1 MKSLPDAASANVQI
15 GETAEP
21 DLLQNNPMLGI
32 SLKVASVAVF
42 VGMSTLLKA
51 ADGIPLGQLIFF
63 RSFFAVLA
71 ILVYFA
77 LRGQLSGILQ
87 TRHGFSHF
95 WRGMVGVGAMS
106 LSFYA
111 LTKLPLPE
119 AIAINYASPLIA
131 VVLGALI
138 LHEVVRLYRWSAVV
152 IGLFGVMIII
162 WPRMTL
168 FAEGNVGHNEAM
180 GALAALG
187 GAVMAAFAMM
197 LVRRL
202 VQTERTSTIV
212 IYFSISASVIALV
225 SVPFGWV
232 APSWPQ
238 LAMLIGAGIAG
249 GIAQILLTEC
259 YRHAPMSTIA
269 PFEYTSMLL
278 GLGIGFL
285 FFGDIPTFE
294 MLIGSVI
301 VMGAGG
307 YIIYREHQLAI
318 APHKTNTPQQAQ

>member
-1 MKSLPDAASANVQI
+1 MKSLPDAASANVQVS
-15 GETAEP
+15 ETIEP

-51 ADGIPLGQLIFF
+51 AEGIPLGQLIFF

-138 LHEVVRLYRWSAVV
+138 LHEVVRLYRWSAVI
-152 IGLFGVMIII
+152 IGLLGVMIII

-187 GAVMAAFAMM
+187 GGGHGCFCDDAGASPCADRAHLDNRYLFLDFRQCYCAGQCSVRLGHADRTTARNADWCGYCWWYRSNPSDRM
-197 LVRRL
+197 LSAC
-202 VQTERTSTIV
+202 TDEHDCTI
-212 IYFSISASVIALV
+212 
-225 SVPFGWV
+225 
-232 APSWPQ
+232 
-238 LAMLIGAGIAG
+238 
-249 GIAQILLTEC
+249 
-259 YRHAPMSTIA
+259 
-269 PFEYTSMLL
+269 
-278 GLGIGFL
+278 
-285 FFGDIPTFE
+285 
-294 MLIGSVI
+294 
-301 VMGAGG
+301 
-307 YIIYREHQLAI
+307 
-318 APHKTNTPQQAQ
+318 

>member
-1 MKSLPDAASANVQI
+1 MKPLPDAASANAQTS
-15 GETAEP
+15 ETAEP
-21 DLLQNNPMLGI
+21 DLLQNNPILGI

-42 VGMSTLLKA
+42 VCMSTLLKA
-51 ADGIPLGQLIFF
+51 SDGIPLGQLIFF

-77 LRGQLSGILQ
+77 IRGQLAGILQ

-95 WRGMVGVGAMS
+95 WRGMVGVGAMT

-131 VVLGALI
+131 VVLGAVI
-138 LHEVVRLYRWSAVV
+138 LHEVVRMYRWSAVV
-152 IGLFGVMIII
+152 IGLIGVLIII

-168 FAEGNVGHNEAM
+168 FAEGQVGHNEAM

-187 GAVMAAFAMM
+187 GAILAAFAMM

-202 VQTERTSTIV
+202 VQTEKTSTVV
-212 IYFSISASVIALV
+212 IYFSISATVISLF
-225 SVPFGWV
+225 SIPFGWV
-232 APSWPQ
+232 MPTGIQ
-238 LAMLIGAGIAG
+238 FAMLVGAGIAG
-249 GIAQILLTEC
+249 GVAQILLTEC

-278 GLGIGFL
+278 GLGIGFF
-285 FFGDIPTFE
+285 FFGDVPTLE
-294 MLIGSVI
+294 MLLGSVI
-301 VMGAGG
+301 VIGAGS
-307 YIIYREHQLAI
+307 YIIYREQKLAI
-318 APHKTNTPQQAQ
+318 APHKANTPQQAQ

>member
-1 MKSLPDAASANVQI
+1 MKSPQDAASANVQSN
-15 GETAEP
+15 ETAEP

-77 LRGQLSGILQ
+77 VRGQVSGILQ

-95 WRGMVGVGAMS
+95 WRGMVGVGAMT

-131 VVLGALI
+131 VVLGAVI
-138 LHEVVRLYRWSAVV
+138 LHEVVRMYRWSAVV
-152 IGLFGVMIII
+152 IGLFGVLIII

-168 FAEGNVGHNEAM
+168 FAEGQVGHNEAM

-187 GAVMAAFAMM
+187 GAIMAAFAMM

-202 VQTERTSTIV
+202 VQTEKTSTVV
-212 IYFSISASVIALV
+212 IYFSISATVISLV
-225 SVPFGWV
+225 SIPFGWV
-232 APSWPQ
+232 MPSGPQ
-238 LAMLIGAGIAG
+238 FAMLIAAGVAG
-249 GIAQILLTEC
+249 GVAQILLTEC

-278 GLGIGFL
+278 GLGIGFF
-285 FFGDIPTFE
+285 FFGDVPTLE
-294 MLIGSVI
+294 MLFGSAI
-301 VMGAGG
+301 VMSAGG
-307 YIIYREHQLAI
+307 YIIYREHQLAL
-318 APHKTNTPQQAQ
+318 APHKTNTPQQTQ

>member
-1 MKSLPDAASANVQI
+1 MKSPQDAASANVQPN
-15 GETAEP
+15 ETAEP

-77 LRGQLSGILQ
+77 VRGQVSGILQ

-95 WRGMVGVGAMS
+95 WRGMVGVGAMT

-131 VVLGALI
+131 VVLGAVI
-138 LHEVVRLYRWSAVV
+138 LHEVVRMYRWSAVV
-152 IGLFGVMIII
+152 IGLFGVLIII

-168 FAEGNVGHNEAM
+168 FAEGQVGHNEAM

-187 GAVMAAFAMM
+187 GAIMAAFAMM

-202 VQTERTSTIV
+202 VQTEKTSTVV
-212 IYFSISASVIALV
+212 IYFSISATVISLV
-225 SVPFGWV
+225 SIPFGWV
-232 APSWPQ
+232 MPSGPQ
-238 LAMLIGAGIAG
+238 FAMLIAAGVAG
-249 GIAQILLTEC
+249 GVAQILLTEC

-278 GLGIGFL
+278 GLGIGFF
-285 FFGDIPTFE
+285 FFGDVPTLE
-294 MLIGSVI
+294 MLLGSVI
-301 VMGAGG
+301 VMSAGG

-318 APHKTNTPQQAQ
+318 APHKTNTPQQTQ

>member
-1 MKSLPDAASANVQI
+1 MKSLPDAASANAQSS
-15 GETAEP
+15 ETTEP

-77 LRGQLSGILQ
+77 IRGQLSGIFQ

-95 WRGMVGVGAMS
+95 WRGMVGVGAMT

-131 VVLGALI
+131 VVLGAVI
-138 LHEVVRLYRWSAVV
+138 LHEVVRMYRWSAVV
-152 IGLFGVMIII
+152 IGLFGVLIII

-168 FAEGNVGHNEAM
+168 FGEGQVGRNEAL

-187 GAVMAAFAMM
+187 GAIMAAFAMM

-202 VQTERTSTIV
+202 VQTEKTSTVV
-212 IYFSISASVIALV
+212 IYFSISATVISLASIPL
-225 SVPFGWV
+225 GWV
-232 APSWPQ
+232 MPNGTQ
-238 LAMLIGAGIAG
+238 FAMLIAAGVAG
-249 GIAQILLTEC
+249 GVAQILLTEC

-278 GLGIGFL
+278 GLGIGFF
-285 FFGDIPTFE
+285 FFGDVPTLE
-294 MLIGSVI
+294 MLLGSVI
-301 VMGAGG
+301 VMSAGG

-318 APHKTNTPQQAQ
+318 APHKTNTPQQTQ

>member
-1 MKSLPDAASANVQI
+1 MKSPQDAASANVQPN
-15 GETAEP
+15 ETAEP

-77 LRGQLSGILQ
+77 MRGQVSGILQ

-95 WRGMVGVGAMS
+95 WRGMVGVGAMT

-131 VVLGALI
+131 VVLGAVI
-138 LHEVVRLYRWSAVV
+138 LHEVVRMYRWSAVV
-152 IGLFGVMIII
+152 IGLFGVLIII

-168 FAEGNVGHNEAM
+168 FAEGQVGHNEAM

-187 GAVMAAFAMM
+187 GAIMAAFAMM

-202 VQTERTSTIV
+202 VQTEKTSTVV
-212 IYFSISASVIALV
+212 IYFSISATVISLV
-225 SVPFGWV
+225 SIPFGWV
-232 APSWPQ
+232 MPSGPQ
-238 LAMLIGAGIAG
+238 FAMLIAAGVAG
-249 GIAQILLTEC
+249 GVAQILLTEC

-278 GLGIGFL
+278 GLGIGFF
-285 FFGDIPTFE
+285 FFGDVPTLE
-294 MLIGSVI
+294 MLLGSVI
-301 VMGAGG
+301 VMSAGG
-307 YIIYREHQLAI
+307 YIIYREHQLAL
-318 APHKTNTPQQAQ
+318 APHKTNTPQQTQ

>member
-1 MKSLPDAASANVQI
+1 
-15 GETAEP
+15 
-21 DLLQNNPMLGI
+21 
-32 SLKVASVAVF
+32 
-42 VGMSTLLKA
+42 
-51 ADGIPLGQLIFF
+51 
-63 RSFFAVLA
+63 
-71 ILVYFA
+71 
-77 LRGQLSGILQ
+77 
-87 TRHGFSHF
+87 
-95 WRGMVGVGAMS
+95 
-106 LSFYA
+106 
-111 LTKLPLPE
+111 
-119 AIAINYASPLIA
+119 
-131 VVLGALI
+131 
-138 LHEVVRLYRWSAVV
+138 
-152 IGLFGVMIII
+152 MIII

>member
-1 MKSLPDAASANVQI
+1 
-15 GETAEP
+15 
-21 DLLQNNPMLGI
+21 
-32 SLKVASVAVF
+32 
-42 VGMSTLLKA
+42 
-51 ADGIPLGQLIFF
+51 
-63 RSFFAVLA
+63 
-71 ILVYFA
+71 
-77 LRGQLSGILQ
+77 
-87 TRHGFSHF
+87 
-95 WRGMVGVGAMS
+95 
-106 LSFYA
+106 
-111 LTKLPLPE
+111 LPE

>member
-1 MKSLPDAASANVQI
+1 
-15 GETAEP
+15 
-21 DLLQNNPMLGI
+21 MLGI
-32 SLKVASVAVF
+32 GLKIASVAVF
-42 VGMSTLLKA
+42 VGMSTLIKS

-71 ILVYFA
+71 ILGYFA
-77 LRGQLSGILQ
+77 WRGKTAGIFH

-95 WRGMVGVGAMS
+95 WRGMVGVGAMI

-131 VVLGALI
+131 VILGAVI
-138 LHEVVRLYRWSAVV
+138 LREVVRMYRWSAVIV
-152 IGLFGVMIII
+152 GLFGVLIII

-168 FAEGNVGHNEAM
+168 FAEGHVGRNEAM

-187 GAVMAAFAMM
+187 GAILAAFAMM
-197 LVRRL
+197 WVRRL
-202 VQTERTSTIV
+202 VQTERTSTVV
-212 IYFSISASVIALV
+212 IYFSISATVISLA
-225 SVPFGWV
+225 SIPFGWV
-232 APSWPQ
+232 MPTVPQ
-238 LAMLIGAGIAG
+238 LAMLVGAGIAG
-249 GIAQILLTEC
+249 GVAQILLTEC

-278 GLGIGFL
+278 GLGIGFF
-285 FFGDIPTFE
+285 FFGDVPTLE
-294 MLIGSVI
+294 MLLGSAI
-301 VMGAGG
+301 VMSAGG

-318 APHKTNTPQQAQ
+318 APHKTNTPQQTQ

>member
-1 MKSLPDAASANVQI
+1 MKSPQDAASANVQPN
-15 GETAEP
+15 ETAEP

-77 LRGQLSGILQ
+77 VRGQVSGILQ

-95 WRGMVGVGAMS
+95 WRGMVGVGAMT

-131 VVLGALI
+131 VVLGAVI
-138 LHEVVRLYRWSAVV
+138 LHEVVRMYRWSAVV
-152 IGLFGVMIII
+152 IGLFGVLIII

-168 FAEGNVGHNEAM
+168 FAEGQVGHNEAM

-187 GAVMAAFAMM
+187 GAIMAAFAMM

-202 VQTERTSTIV
+202 VQTEKTSTVV
-212 IYFSISASVIALV
+212 IYFSISATVISLV
-225 SVPFGWV
+225 SIPFGWV
-232 APSWPQ
+232 MPSGPQ
-238 LAMLIGAGIAG
+238 FAMLIAAGVAG
-249 GIAQILLTEC
+249 GVAQILLTEC

-278 GLGIGFL
+278 GLGIGFF
-285 FFGDIPTFE
+285 FFGDVPTLE
-294 MLIGSVI
+294 MLFGSAI
-301 VMGAGG
+301 VMSAGG
-307 YIIYREHQLAI
+307 YIIYREHQLAL
-318 APHKTNTPQQAQ
+318 APHKTNTPQQTQ

>member
-1 MKSLPDAASANVQI
+1 MKSPQDAASANVQPN
-15 GETAEP
+15 ETAEP

-77 LRGQLSGILQ
+77 MRGQVSGILQ

-95 WRGMVGVGAMS
+95 WRGMVGVGAMT

-131 VVLGALI
+131 VVLGAVI
-138 LHEVVRLYRWSAVV
+138 LHEVVRMYRWSAVV
-152 IGLFGVMIII
+152 IGLFGVLIII

-168 FAEGNVGHNEAM
+168 FAEGQVGHNEAM

-187 GAVMAAFAMM
+187 GAIMAAFAMM

-202 VQTERTSTIV
+202 VQTEKTSTVV
-212 IYFSISASVIALV
+212 IYFSISATVISLV
-225 SVPFGWV
+225 SIPFGWV
-232 APSWPQ
+232 MPSGPQ
-238 LAMLIGAGIAG
+238 FAMLIAAGVAG
-249 GIAQILLTEC
+249 GVAQILLTEC

-278 GLGIGFL
+278 GLGIGFF
-285 FFGDIPTFE
+285 FFGDVPTLE
-294 MLIGSVI
+294 MLLGSAI
-301 VMGAGG
+301 VMSAGG
-307 YIIYREHQLAI
+307 YIIYREHKLAI
-318 APHKTNTPQQAQ
+318 APHKTNTPQQTQ